1 MKKHF
6 SLFLAVLFLFTAGI
20 PMTGVYA
27 AMDGAGT
34 AEEPYL
40 IKTEADLLT
49 LNGDGSFLT
58 VYRLENNLTL
68 SANRYITAFAGILDG
83 NGKTVTINL
92 TSGSPAGLIGTLK
105 WGSTVKNLTVAGTVN
120 VSGNAGGIAGK
131 LGSSTKILNCVNKAN
146 ITGAAVAGI
155 AGDASGISGIEI
167 SGCRNEGTII
177 GTGHAAGISANMN
190 NGAGTISGCS
200 NAGAITSSGYAN
212 AGGIA
217 GYANKIAIDT
227 CYNIGAIT
235 HTAQNF
241 AGGISGGTWSTAN
254 GAAVANSFNAGT
266 VTIKNGAVGPA
277 IAYSSDNITNSYNA
291 YPGLPFYTSAAAASG
306 NYNRNDG
313 STTAQSGVA
322 LLSYAQMKDTA
333 NFAGFDFTD
342 TWTAGTEA
350 YPFPQLKNN
359 ALTGTVTLPDPP
371 AAPDFETGTGSKAD
385 PYIIKTADE
394 FKNMAKEIYN
404 NASSDTLKYFK
415 LGADIVLNDYTPFV
429 FAGHLD
435 GDNHVVT
442 VNINLPEENHVGLFR
457 GIKTWGSGISNL
469 VIDGTIIG
477 KNYVGGLI
485 GTTGQELGGQIS
497 SGTTIENI
505 TNRASVTAKGEQAG
519 GIFGRDY
526 GGQTTAVVRNLRNE
540 GTVKGTSNVGGI
552 AGVSNHS
559 LNGCSNAGAV
569 TSDTWAAG
577 GILGWGTIGI
587 ATTLE
592 NCYNTGVVTGSGCV
606 GGIVGSAQYKNMLTV
621 QNSYNAGVIQ
631 STSAA
636 SVAGIIGKVE
646 ANTKATVKNC
656 YSVDPVRQ
664 GSAFNPIVSV
674 ESGEAAASVDVTNCY
689 YPTPCGETATYGT
702 PKTLAELKGIASLL
716 GSAFAAGSGAYLYPQ
731 LTANSNP
738 AAAPEYHVLTI
749 NAGEHGTVVPGCAL
763 YIADGRTQTI
773 TLTADEEYTIGT
785 VKYNGLEVPVQ
796 KYEYTTPEIKADASL
811 AVTFVPATVPETV
824 TPFAT
829 PFYSAGEKFGIVF
842 AAVTALPTEYGMLIS
857 KTAQTAE
864 SLVDGAEG
872 VIKCAAVTPA
882 SANGQYGI
890 KFDKLEAG
898 TYYTRAYAAYA
909 GGMVYGA
916 SIVEIVIE

>member
-27 AMDGAGT
+27 DTWEGAGT
-34 AEEPYL
+34 AESPYL
-40 IKTEADLLT
+40 IKTAADLLA
-49 LNGDGSFLT
+49 LNGQTESTT
-58 VYRLENNLTL
+58 VYQLEND
-68 SANRYITAFAGILDG
+68 IILDANAFVTSFGGKLKG
-83 NGKTVTINL
+83 NGKTVTLNI
-92 TSGSPAGLIGTLK
+92 TSGSNVGLFGELK
-105 WGSTVKNLTVAGTVN
+105 WGTVIQNLTVAGTVN
-120 VSGNAGGIAGK
+120 GTTAAGIAGSA
-131 LGSSTKILNCVNKAN
+131 GNETQYINCVNKAK
-146 ITGAAVAGI
+146 ITGSI
-155 AGDASGISGIEI
+155 AGGIVGAATGKSKITLT
-167 SGCRNEGTII
+167 GCRNEGTI
-177 GTGHAAGISANMN
+177 AATSHVGGMVGNLN
-190 NGAGTISGCS
+190 NTSGTISLCS
-200 NAGAITSSGYAN
+200 NAGSISSSGWGAT
-212 AGGIA
+212 GGIV
-217 GYANKIAIDT
+217 GYANKNTLIIQSS
-227 CYNIGAIT
+227 YNTGAVSQSSNYP
-235 HTAQNF
+235 TA
-241 AGGISGGTWSTAN
+241 GISSGNMSSGGAKVEN
-254 GAAVANSFNAGT
+254 CFNAGNIT
-266 VTIKNGAVGPA
+266 SNGSQIAA
-277 IAYSSDNITNSYNA
+277 IAYGTDAVTNSYNA
-291 YPGLPFYTSAAAASG
+291 YPGLSLYGSAATASG

-313 STTAQSGVA
+313 TTAKQNGVT
-322 LLSYAQMKDTA
+322 LVSYQQMLDKT
-333 NFAGFDFTD
+333 NFEGFDFTN
-342 TWTAGTEA
+342 TWIEGTEA

-404 NASSDTLKYFK
+404 NASSETLKYFK

-442 VNINLPEENHVGLFR
+442 VNINLPELDGVGLFR
-457 GIKTWGSGISNL
+457 SIKTWGSGISNL

-526 GGQTTAVVRNLRNE
+526 GGSTAAIVRNLRNE
-540 GTVKGTSNVGGI
+540 GTVTAGVANAGGI
-552 AGVSNHS
+552 AGVTNHA
-559 LNGCSNAGAV
+559 LTGCSNTGSV
-569 TSDTWAAG
+569 TANTYGVG
-577 GILGWGTIGI
+577 GIVGWGTVGQD
-587 ATTLE
+587 TTFE
-592 NCYNTGVVTGSGCV
+592 NCYNTGDIKGSGSV
-606 GGIVGSAQYKNMLTV
+606 GGIIGTAQYNNKTLTV
-621 QNSYNAGVIQ
+621 QNCYNTGTIQ
-631 STSAA
+631 STNAAEIGGIVAAGTSATTL
-636 SVAGIIGKVE
+636 V
-646 ANTKATVKNC
+646 VKNC
-656 YSVDPVRQ
+656 YNLGSVRKESV
-664 GSAFNPIVSV
+664 FHPIVAETSAATV
-674 ESGEAAASVDVTNCY
+674 TDCYYLSPCGEAAK
-689 YPTPCGETATYGT
+689 YGT
-702 PKTLAELKGIASLL
+702 AKTTAELQAGAALL
-716 GSAFAAGSGAYLYPQ
+716 GSAFTAGSGAYLYPQ
-731 LTANSNP
+731 LTANTNSQASP
-738 AAAPEYHVLTI
+738 VFHVLTI
-749 NAGEHGTVVPGCAL
+749 TAGEHGTVVPGCAV
-763 YIADGRTQTI
+763 YVADGKTQTVSFE
-773 TLTADEEYTIGT
+773 ADEDYTLGT
-785 VKYNGLEVPVQ
+785 VTYNSVEQPGVTDSF
-796 KYEYTTPEIKADASL
+796 TTPEMKADASL

>member
-34 AEEPYL
+34 AEDPYL

-49 LNGDGSFLT
+49 LNGDGSYLS
-58 VYRLENNLTL
+58 VYRLENDLTL
-68 SANRYITAFAGILDG
+68 SANSYITAFAGILDG

-105 WGSTVKNLTVAGTVN
+105 WGSTVKNLTVAGTVK

-146 ITGAAVAGI
+146 ITGVAVAGI
-155 AGDASGISGIEI
+155 AGDASGSISGIEI

-241 AGGISGGTWSTAN
+241 AGGISGGTWSTN

-291 YPGLPFYTSAAAASG
+291 YPGLPFYTSAATASG

-404 NASSDTLKYFK
+404 NASSETLKYFK

-442 VNINLPEENHVGLFR
+442 VNINLPELDGVGLFR
-457 GIKTWGSGISNL
+457 SIKTWGSGISNL

-540 GTVKGTSNVGGI
+540 GTVTAGVANAGGI
-552 AGVSNHS
+552 AGVTNHA
-559 LNGCSNAGAV
+559 LTGCSNTGSV
-569 TSDTWAAG
+569 TANTYGVG
-577 GILGWGTIGI
+577 GIVGWGTVGQD
-587 ATTLE
+587 TTFE
-592 NCYNTGVVTGSGCV
+592 NCYNTGDIKGSGSV
-606 GGIVGSAQYKNMLTV
+606 GGIIGTAQYNNKTLTV
-621 QNSYNAGVIQ
+621 QNCYNTGTIQ
-631 STSAA
+631 STNAAEIGGIVAAGTSATTL
-636 SVAGIIGKVE
+636 V
-646 ANTKATVKNC
+646 VKNC
-656 YSVDPVRQ
+656 YNLGSVRRESV
-664 GSAFNPIVSV
+664 FHPIVAETSAATV
-674 ESGEAAASVDVTNCY
+674 TDCYYLSPCGEAAK
-689 YPTPCGETATYGT
+689 YGT
-702 PKTLAELKGIASLL
+702 AKTTAELQAGAALL
-716 GSAFAAGSGAYLYPQ
+716 GSAFTAGSGAYLYPQ
-731 LTANSNP
+731 LTANTNSQASP
-738 AAAPEYHVLTI
+738 VFHVLTI
-749 NAGEHGTVVPGCAL
+749 TAGEHGTVVPGCAV
-763 YIADGRTQTI
+763 YVADGKTQTVSFE
-773 TLTADEEYTIGT
+773 ADEDYTLGT
-785 VKYNGLEVPVQ
+785 VTYNSVEQPGVTDSF
-796 KYEYTTPEIKADASL
+796 TTPEMKADASL

-857 KTAQTAE
+857 RTAQTAE